1 MAGQETMHFPMN
13 AAAEALAPLIGVW
26 DSVGTHGLIPDTT
39 LHGRTSFEWLEPGG
53 LVRLRSSIQED
64 VGIPAGTA
72 VIGSDDES
80 GTYSMVYYDER
91 GVSRIYAFAVRDDG
105 FRWWR
110 DSPTLAQRY
119 TLTIADGG
127 RTLIGK
133 GELSQGGAAWHKD
146 LDLTYTRV
154 GP

>member
-1 MAGQETMHFPMN
+1 M
-13 AAAEALAPLIGVW
+13 
-26 DSVGTHGLIPDTT
+26 IPGTT

-53 LVRLRSSIQED
+53 LIRLRSSIQED

-72 VIGSDDES
+72 IIGSDDES
-80 GTYSMVYYDER
+80 GAYSMVYYDER
-91 GVSRIYAFAVRDDG
+91 GVSRIYAFGVQADG

-110 DSPTLAQRY
+110 DSPALAQRY

-127 RTLIGK
+127 QTLIGR
-133 GELSQGGAAWHKD
+133 GELSQDGGSTWEQD

-154 GP
+154 EP